1 MNLFHIILALAGYA
15 LAQTSTTTTTI
26 TSTISSTTLSSSST
40 SSYTTIQIFNIL
52 PTPTPIQPTSQ
63 STTTTPTPTTTLA
76 TFDASIITAS
86 SSTTILAVTCNGAC
100 PIPSIY
106 TITAAPS
113 TYAEHGT
120 FINSANGLTV
130 TTSQSNACNIT
141 SSTQGASCSVT
152 IGYYATVSGGQNS
165 SSVVSSGT
173 SFGQGEIWY
182 MPVTVTAGGE
192 KLAEATETSG
202 SGGSGSGG
210 SASGGGRVEVGE
222 WKWHEICTMMIVER
236 HRLSRKD

>member
-1 MNLFHIILALAGYA
+1 MNPFHIILALAGYA
-15 LAQTSTTTTTI
+15 LAQTTTSTTTT
-26 TSTISSTTLSSSST
+26 STTLSSSST

-86 SSTTILAVTCNGAC
+86 SSTTILVVTCNGAC

-113 TYAEHGT
+113 TYAEHGS
-120 FINSANGLTV
+120 FINSADGLTV

-152 IGYYATVSGGQNS
+152 VGYYATVSGGQNS

-192 KLAEATETSG
+192 KLAGATQTSG
-202 SGGSGSGG
+202 SGGSGG
-210 SASGGGRVEVGE
+210 SASGGGGRVEVGE
-222 WKWHEICTMMIVER
+222 WKWVWAVMAVGMGV
-236 HRLSRKD
+236 LV